1 MNDQID
7 NGVWV
12 QVDRPKGKT
21 VLGTKT
27 LFKRKI
33 GKDDQIEKYKYRFVI
48 QGFPQVKGFHYH
60 ESSSPTPTAS
70 SMGAVLTTTAVKNW
84 ELRHID
90 VE

>member
-12 QVDRPKGKT
+12 QMKRPKGKT
-21 VLGTKT
+21 VLDTKT
-27 LFKRKI
+27 LFKREI
-33 GKDDQIEKYKYRFVI
+33 GKDGQIEKYKCRFVT
-48 QGFPQVKGFHYH
+48 QRFPQVKGFYYH

-70 SMGAVLTTTAVKNW
+70 SMRAILATAAMKNW